1 MELLKN
7 YNEEDNKNENKNE
20 KKILKTKINCAP
32 DVDIRSLVLLKIFNK

>member
-7 YNEEDNKNENKNE
+7 YYEEDNKNENKNE

-32 DVDIRSLVLLKIFNK
+32 DVDIRSLVLLKILNK